1 MVSPKQAAICTK
13 HKNTLAP
20 KVLYKI
26 HPAIGVARAGD
37 STTEYFIGQEIPGK
51 GPVGAADGRGT
62 AVPNYKDG
70 SGKIKRQAARFR
82 IWRYVWNQKKC
93 KYIPTT
99 EVNADTAGIKKI
111 TWSTHLA
118 NRKSSFYNFN
128 GPNGDVSPYGAPV
141 GAFSADLRNP
151 SITGTSRRALEIDP
165 GTKQIEG
172 KTAGPVECKT
182 AAAARLPFP
191 GAQPMPI
198 DYLGELQTDNKGRLI
213 VLGGRGIAKPDPQPP
228 APAISDYANNDRW
241 FDDVSDGPVTA
252 KIELNNGTIIS
263 EEEIVGAWVVV
274 GPPDYAPDIQ
284 NLVTLYD
291 TLSDVAIQHLK
302 REPYLTNAIY
312 EEYAADKGLQR
323 LVWLHSEFRMGRGL
337 NLYKASFA
345 DEIFPLLHRVM
356 QHRWV
361 FFAAFHIHKPYPPTG
376 GMHWDW
382 GTSSNN
388 SSAAQAKRAE
398 IIKRLRLPAGMTMPS
413 HATLAGMGP
422 GTMTMPKL
430 LGDNYRNA
438 GHEKQYASVTALQY
452 ALLKQWWMGKFDKD
466 GWPASNDPADL
477 PPPPSDISP
486 EGLDRAGLET
496 CVGGAFFPGIE
507 VSWLIRNPALYWEPF
522 RIDPWERHANGKIKK
537 EASGKSIP
545 KKIAYGSGTIEV
557 RAGFFSQQMA
567 LPWQAD
573 FYACKKETSGY
584 GWWPAQRPDDV
595 YKTAAA
601 VTTGVSIAWDR
612 GIGGFLDLVN
622 DYGTRGF
629 IVKDGVNYL
638 EKEGP

>member
-1 MVSPKQAAICTK
+1 MVSRRQAAVCTK
-13 HKNTLAP
+13 HRNTLAP

-26 HPAIGVARAGD
+26 HPAIGVARVGN
-37 STTEYFIGQEIPGK
+37 STSEYFIGQEIPGK

-62 AVPNYKDG
+62 AVPKYKDG

-93 KYIPTT
+93 QYIPTT
-99 EVNADTAGIKKI
+99 EVTADSAGIKKI

-118 NRKSSFYNFN
+118 NRKASFFKFN
-128 GPNGDVSPYGAPV
+128 GPNGENSPYGVPV
-141 GAFSADLRNP
+141 GAFTAVLRNAGV
-151 SITGTSRRALEIDP
+151 TGAARRALEIDP
-165 GTKQIEG
+165 GVKQIEG

-182 AAAARLPFP
+182 TAAAPLPFA
-191 GAQPMPI
+191 GAKAMPI
-198 DYLGELQTDNKGRLI
+198 DYLGELQTDNKGRLL

-228 APAISDYANNDRW
+228 APAISEYANNDRW
-241 FDDVSDGPVTA
+241 FDDASDGPVTA
-252 KIELNNGTIIS
+252 KIEFDSGTVIS
-263 EEEIVGAWVVV
+263 EEDVVGAWVVV
-274 GPPDYAPDIQ
+274 GPPDYAPDIE
-284 NLVTLYD
+284 NLVSLYD

-302 REPYLTNAIY
+302 RESYLTNAIY

-323 LVWLHSEFRMGRGL
+323 LVWLHGEFRLGRGL

-345 DEIFPLLHRVM
+345 EEIFPILNRVM

-361 FFAAFHIHKPYPPTG
+361 FSEALHVHKPMPPTT

-382 GTSSNN
+382 ATSSNN
-388 SSAAQAKRAE
+388 SSAARAKRAE
-398 IIKRLRLPAGMTMPS
+398 IIKRLRLPVGMTKPS
-413 HATLAGMGP
+413 HATLTGMSSAI
-422 GTMTMPKL
+422 MTMPKL
-430 LGDNYRNA
+430 FGDNYATA
-438 GHEKQYASVTALQY
+438 GHAKQYLAVTAVQY
-452 ALLKQWWMGKFDKD
+452 ALLKQWWIGKFTQD
-466 GWPASNDPADL
+466 GWPASNNPADL

-486 EGLDRAGLET
+486 EGLDQAALET

-522 RIDPWERHANGKIKK
+522 RIDPWERDANGKIKK
-537 EASGKSIP
+537 EISGKSIP
-545 KKIAYGSGTIEV
+545 KKITYGSGTIDV

-573 FYACKKETSGY
+573 FYACKKEASGH

-595 YKTAAA
+595 YKTAAQVA
-601 VTTGVSIAWDR
+601 AGSSILWDR
-612 GIGGFLDLVN
+612 GIGGYLDLVN
-622 DYGTRGF
+622 NYGTRGF
-629 IVKDGVNYL
+629 VVKDGANYL